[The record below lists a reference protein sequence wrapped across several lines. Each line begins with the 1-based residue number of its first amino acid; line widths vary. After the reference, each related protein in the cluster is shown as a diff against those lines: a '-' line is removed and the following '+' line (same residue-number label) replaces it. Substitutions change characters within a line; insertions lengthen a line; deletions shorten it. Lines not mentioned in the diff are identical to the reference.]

1 MGCDLLL
8 SLSHLATPQ
17 LIRDRCRLNHL
28 TSSVGG
34 NRTVSRRASRDSAI
48 SSSTLG
54 RRDLFLSENW
64 ASGKDIRAQD
74 MARAEGPVSFCLCR
88 PVLPSLSNWEGRF
101 FSCSVIQVA
110 RPNAP
115 ETCLTATVKLQM
127 LRATGFRRDR
137 LEMHWGASKTLS
149 HARPHSS
156 VVYHAAQD
164 VPSNKTNLEVSPCR
178 KTQVF
183 AKSRSLQT

>member
-54 RRDLFLSENW
+54 RRDLFLSERTDLKKPRNLPFSSAKRHRGFLGGLVSCW
-64 ASGKDIRAQD
+64 AGGMGDASESRRVETKLSPRGGLRQRREGVTRQEGGRAR
-74 MARAEGPVSFCLCR
+74 M
-88 PVLPSLSNWEGRF
+88 LSNE
-101 FSCSVIQVA
+101 
-110 RPNAP
+110 
-115 ETCLTATVKLQM
+115 
-127 LRATGFRRDR
+127 D
-137 LEMHWGASKTLS
+137 
-149 HARPHSS
+149 
-156 VVYHAAQD
+156 
-164 VPSNKTNLEVSPCR
+164 
-178 KTQVF
+178 
-183 AKSRSLQT
+183 